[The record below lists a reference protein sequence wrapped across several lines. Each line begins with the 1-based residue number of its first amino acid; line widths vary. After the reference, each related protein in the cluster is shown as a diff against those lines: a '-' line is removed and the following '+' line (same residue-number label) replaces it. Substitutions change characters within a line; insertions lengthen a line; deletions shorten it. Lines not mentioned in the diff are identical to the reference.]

1 MRNVKIADVNGTS
14 LSLVF
19 LALTL
24 GEAKEMLDT
33 LNQMVENPSTH
44 RHEHV
49 SDHKWLQ
56 TGDESDERE
65 VTLSIYERPG
75 SD

>member
-1 MRNVKIADVNGTS
+1 VKIADVHGTS

-19 LALTL
+19 LSLTL
-24 GEAKEMLDT
+24 REAKEMLDT
-33 LNQMVENPSTH
+33 LNQMLEDPSTH

-49 SDHKWLQ
+49 SDHNWLQ

-65 VTLSIYERPG
+65 GVLSIYE
-75 SD
+75 D

>member
-1 MRNVKIADVNGTS
+1 
-14 LSLVF
+14 
-19 LALTL
+19 
-24 GEAKEMLDT
+24 MLNS
-33 LNQMVENPSTH
+33 LNQMLEDPFTH

-65 VTLSIYERPG
+65 VTLSI
-75 SD
+75 

>member
-1 MRNVKIADVNGTS
+1 VKIADAHGTS

-19 LALTL
+19 LSLTL
-24 GEAKEMLDT
+24 REAKEMLDT
-33 LNQMVENPSTH
+33 LNQMLEDPSTH

-49 SDHKWLQ
+49 SDHNWLQ

-65 VTLSIYERPG
+65 VVLSIYE
-75 SD
+75 D

>member
-1 MRNVKIADVNGTS
+1 VKIADAHGTS

-24 GEAKEMLDT
+24 REAKEMLDT
-33 LNQMVENPSTH
+33 LNQMLEDPSTH

-49 SDHKWLQ
+49 SNHHWLQ

-65 VTLSIYERPG
+65 VILSIYE
-75 SD
+75 D

>member
-1 MRNVKIADVNGTS
+1 VRIADAHGTS
-14 LSLVF
+14 VSLVF

-24 GEAKEMLDT
+24 SEAKEMLDT
-33 LNQMVENPSTH
+33 LNQMLEDPSTH

-49 SDHKWLQ
+49 SDHQWLQ

-65 VTLSIYERPG
+65 VILSIYEN
-75 SD
+75 

>member
-1 MRNVKIADVNGTS
+1 VKIADVHGTS

-19 LALTL
+19 LSLTL
-24 GEAKEMLDT
+24 REAKEMLDT
-33 LNQMVENPSTH
+33 LNQMLEDPSTH

-49 SDHKWLQ
+49 SDHNWLQ

-65 VTLSIYERPG
+65 VVLSIYE
-75 SD
+75 D

>member
-1 MRNVKIADVNGTS
+1 MKIADAHGTS

-24 GEAKEMLDT
+24 REAKEMLDT
-33 LNQMVENPSTH
+33 LNQMLEDPSTH

-49 SDHKWLQ
+49 SDQHWLE

-65 VTLSIYERPG
+65 VILSIY
-75 SD
+75 DD